1 MLCLCIKHLTGDS
14 GHTFYCIEIVSLS
27 LRVTLH
33 TEFIE
38 DSHIVKTKS
47 NKFIGLLFLLCLFDS
62 GEDVSAEQ
70 TVSKIYLDA

>member
-1 MLCLCIKHLTGDS
+1 MV
-14 GHTFYCIEIVSLS
+14 TFYCIEIVSLS

-47 NKFIGLLFLLCLFDS
+47 NKFIGLLFLLSCL
-62 GEDVSAEQ
+62 
-70 TVSKIYLDA
+70 TVEKMSVQNKLSPKYIWMLNNV